1 MKKQIQEDRL
11 RQLVKEAG
19 LEESSAEFSRR
30 LAHQVLTSHAYR
42 RNSTSDYKKQEWMGK
57 AIILV
62 LVALNGFMLLKLDP
76 FQTQPV
82 LCWAIGGF
90 ILAFFCVVVW
100 IKKRTVL
107 P

>member
-19 LEESSAEFSRR
+19 LEEPSAEFSRR
-30 LAHQVLTSHAYR
+30 LTHQVVTGHAYR
-42 RNSTSDYKKQEWMGK
+42 RNPAVDYKKQEWLGK

-62 LVALNGFMLLKLDP
+62 LVALNGLMLLKLDP
-76 FQTQPV
+76 FQAQPV
-82 LCWAIGGF
+82 LCWATGSF

-100 IKKRTVL
+100 LKKRTAL